1 MSEPERSRIEDQ
13 ATVAADTPG
22 RRPPGDETSPNAT
35 SPSEAPTVLAGDTGA
50 DSARVIRVPR
60 STEESAT
67 DVLQEHSLL
76 GQRYEIL
83 ALLGQGG
90 MGAVYKAKDREVNQI
105 VALKIIRPNLANNP
119 ALIGRFKQELIL
131 ARQVTHRNVIRIYD
145 LAEADGMKF
154 ITMEYVE
161 GRDLRSIIWEKQKV
175 APEEAVEIMRQVCL
189 ALEAAHGVGVI
200 HRDLK
205 PQNIMRDA
213 GGRVLVMDFG
223 LARTVEGVGMTQT
236 GAMVG
241 TLEYMSPEQAL
252 GKPLD
257 HRSDLFAVGL
267 IFYELLTGKMPY
279 RAESALA
286 SLVRRTHEPAPVA
299 SKEDS
304 SIPQALSTV
313 VSRCLERDPNLR
325 YQHASEIASDL
336 DAWEGKDVAV
346 RPSFATARAEEI
358 ERRSNIWIRT
368 LSQPL
373 LGSSLAIVVGSSLAV
388 IVLAIAGVL
397 FRHQLFTPTAKQ
409 GPATPVV
416 SLAILPFH
424 NASGDAKLDWL
435 GPSLEEMLTTDVG
448 QSSRL
453 RNLAPD
459 RIHQILLD
467 LRIPTD
473 TVFDE
478 AALGRL
484 AESSGSDTLL
494 WGEYAKVDDQIRI
507 DATLL
512 DLRHDRRVPLK
523 IEGVSEKDIP
533 GGVDRLAESIR
544 QNLSV
549 SPGILAELKAASYQ
563 PNSKSPT
570 ALREYAHGL
579 QLLREG
585 KNLEAV
591 KDFQAA
597 VKADSQFALA
607 YSRLA
612 DAESALGYDDDA
624 EQASRRAV
632 ELAQQLPAAEKY
644 VVQATHARIVKD
656 NNKAVEA
663 YENLSKTQ
671 PENTDVQYALG
682 SLYRDQGDFG
692 KARALFS
699 KILLDDPKNIRALW
713 QMGAVEIMSGN
724 PQAAL
729 DPLTKGLS
737 VAIQVDN
744 QEQKGLILLAMG
756 IAYRLLNKPEE
767 ALRSYQESLDI
778 NTRIGQKRA
787 MASALG
793 SIAQVQALTGK
804 SDLALA
810 SYNRGLQLE
819 REIGAKKEAG
829 DTLID
834 IANLY
839 LDRGQHEQ
847 ALKMYKESL
856 QIQRDSGDENNQAL
870 CLNNIGNLYLSRAD
884 NQEALTYFEQALQL
898 REKLNVPGA
907 IAETLHNRGIAYA
920 NLGQDEP
927 AMSDFMRA
935 LDLYRKAGDNQG
947 TASLSHS
954 MAFLFER
961 QGHYGAAINA
971 MQDALKPLRDAGNRS
986 IELAQ
991 SLNDLAKFLAEAG
1004 RGSEAAKPLDEA
1016 EKLARDLT
1024 NSSLQAT
1031 ILNTRGDVLF
1041 YAANG
1046 TAARA
1051 MYEQAARA
1059 ASQGNQPDVV
1069 LISKISLAKAT
1080 LGEGHSAAVSSEF
1093 ARLAE
1098 RANALGQR
1106 QLSVECSIYLAQAMM
1121 NNKSYARARQ
1131 QLEQSLANTEKLGL
1145 RMQSARIHYLF
1156 GTLLRRS
1163 GNSAGATSQYREA
1176 LRLLDEIKSEPGADH
1191 LLERSDIQAIY
1202 TEATRWAPPAKT

>member
-1 MSEPERSRIEDQ
+1 MSEPERRRIEDQ
-13 ATVAADTPG
+13 VTVAADTPG
-22 RRPPGDETSPNAT
+22 RPSPSDKSSSNAT
-35 SPSEAPTVLAGDTGA
+35 SASEAPTMLTGDIGA
-50 DSARVIRVPR
+50 DSARVIMVPR

-67 DVLQEHSLL
+67 DVLQQHSVL

-105 VALKIIRPNLANNP
+105 VAVKVIRPHLANNP

-131 ARQVTHRNVIRIYD
+131 ARQVTHKNVIRIHD
-145 LAEADGMKF
+145 LAEADGVKF

-175 APEEAVEIMRQVCL
+175 APQEAVEIMRQVCL

-325 YQHASEIASDL
+325 YQHASEIVADL
-336 DAWEGKDVAV
+336 NAWEGKDVAV
-346 RPSFATARAEEI
+346 RPFATARAEEI
-358 ERRSNIWIRT
+358 ERRSNIWTRT

-373 LGSSLAIVVGSSLAV
+373 LGSSLAIVVGSILAV
-388 IVLAIAGVL
+388 IVLAIAVVL

-409 GPATPVV
+409 GPATPGV

-494 WGEYAKVDDQIRI
+494 WGEYAKVNDQMRI

-512 DLRHDRRVPLK
+512 DLRHDRRLPLK

-533 GGVDRLAESIR
+533 GAVDRLAESIR
-544 QNLSV
+544 QNLSL
-549 SPGILAELKAASYQ
+549 SPDILSELKAASYQ
-563 PNSKSPT
+563 PDSKSPA
-570 ALREYAHGL
+570 ALREYTLGL

-597 VKADSQFALA
+597 IKTDSQFALA

-612 DAESALGYDDDA
+612 DADSALGYDDDA
-624 EQASRRAV
+624 EQASRKAV
-632 ELAQQLPAAEKY
+632 ELAQQLPLAEKY
-644 VVQATHARIVKD
+644 VIQATHARIVKD

-671 PENTDVQYALG
+671 PDNCDVQYALG
-682 SLYRDQGDFG
+682 SLFRDQGDYD

-699 KILLDDPKNIRALW
+699 KILLADPKNIRALW

-737 VAIQVDN
+737 LAIQVDN

-756 IAYRLLNKPEE
+756 IAYRLLNKPDE

-810 SYNRGLQLE
+810 SYNRGLQIE
-819 REIGAKKEAG
+819 REIGARKEAG

-935 LDLYRKAGDNQG
+935 LDLYRKGGDNQG

-991 SLNDLAKFLAEAG
+991 SLNDLARFLAEAG
-1004 RGSEAAKPLDEA
+1004 RGSEARKPLDEA
-1016 EKLARDLT
+1016 EKLARELT

-1041 YAANG
+1041 YAANVPG
-1046 TAARA
+1046 AKA
-1051 MYEQAARA
+1051 MYEQASRA

-1069 LISKISLAKAT
+1069 LISKINLAKAT
-1080 LGEGHSAAVSSEF
+1080 LGEGHSAAVSTEF
-1093 ARLAE
+1093 ARLSE
-1098 RANALGQR
+1098 QANALGQR
-1106 QLSVECSIYLAQAMM
+1106 QLSVECSIYLAQAMV
-1121 NNKSYARARQ
+1121 NNKSYARARK
-1131 QLEQSLANTEKLGL
+1131 QLEQSLGNTEKLGL
-1145 RMQSARIHYLF
+1145 RMQSARIHYLL
-1156 GTLLRRS
+1156 GTLLRLS
-1163 GNSAGATSQYREA
+1163 GNSSGDTRQYREA

-1191 LLERSDIQAIY
+1191 LLERSDIQTIY
-1202 TEATRWAPPAKT
+1202 TEAIRWAQPAKT